1 MKRFFLVVL
10 IFFTSSCG
18 FKVVDYSKLTN
29 FRIVNI
35 QTKGEKRI
43 NYKLKNKLLI
53 NNKDI
58 NAKSIDLRLKTT
70 KQKIIKEKNLRNE
83 ITKYSL
89 KIIVNVEALHDVEKI
104 FFNII
109 KSGDYAVNDKYSK
122 TLNNEK
128 KLIELLTDDIA
139 DEIYEELINNLNDL

>member
-89 KIIVNVEALHDVEKI
+89 KKMV
-104 FFNII
+104 
-109 KSGDYAVNDKYSK
+109 GT
-122 TLNNEK
+122 TL
-128 KLIELLTDDIA
+128 L
-139 DEIYEELINNLNDL
+139 

>member
-1 MKRFFLVVL
+1 MKSFFLIVL

-29 FRIVNI
+29 FKIVDI

-53 NNKDI
+53 NNNDI
-58 NAKSIDLRLKTT
+58 DAKSINLNLKTS
-70 KQKIIKEKNLRNE
+70 KQRTIKEKSIRNE

-89 KIIVNVEALHDVEKI
+89 KIVVNVEALHNNEKFVFTI
-104 FFNII
+104 TKI
-109 KSGDYAVNDKYSK
+109 GDYVVNDKYSI

-128 KLIELLTDDIA
+128 KLIELLTNDIS
-139 DEIYEELINNLNDL
+139 DKIYDELINNLNDS